1 MKELL
6 KKHYGLEIEYSR
18 NYQDGLIFFVNGDYY
33 YLCKCL
39 LNEEELL
46 KCYDLYLLLK
56 SKQVILH
63 DFVFNNDNNLL
74 SDEYVLLKLNYLI
87 DDIDIYDIEKLN
99 IEVDFDYVEDFY
111 SLWIDRIDY
120 YEKELFVDED
130 NNFINYS
137 FDYFIGLSEML
148 LDYYKNSI
156 LVIKK
161 NYVVHRSFITLN
173 TIDFYN
179 PLNIIVGDKLKDYAS
194 YIRLTN
200 NWDLLYS
207 LLNNGTYEDRV
218 YLLVRLSFPFK
229 YFYCINNY
237 ISNNSCVGELLTIV
251 EDISKY
257 EDYLERLELLTGIK
271 LFYWIKKIIK
281 RVR

>member
-56 SKQVILH
+56 SKQLILH
-63 DFVFNNDNNLL
+63 DFVFNNDNDLL
-74 SDEYVLLKLNYLI
+74 SGEYVLLKLNYLI

-156 LVIKK
+156 LAIKK

-207 LLNNGTYEDRV
+207 LLNNVTYEDRV

-237 ISNNSCVGELLTIV
+237 IINNSCVEELLTIV

-271 LFYWIKKIIK
+271 LFYWIKKDN
-281 RVR
+281 

>member
-18 NYQDGLIFFVNGDYY
+18 VYQDGLIFFVNGDYY

-56 SKQVILH
+56 SKQLILH
-63 DFVFNNDNNLL
+63 DFVFNNDNILL

-87 DDIDIYDIEKLN
+87 DDIDIYDIEKFN
-99 IEVDFDYVEDFY
+99 VEVDFDYVEDFY

-120 YEKELFVDED
+120 YEKELFVNED

-137 FDYFIGLSEML
+137 FDYFIGLSETL
-148 LDYYKNSI
+148 LDYYKSNI
-156 LVIKK
+156 LGKKK
-161 NYVVHRSFITLN
+161 NYVVHRSFVTLS

-179 PLNIIVGDKLKDYAS
+179 PLNIIVGDRLKDYAS

-207 LLNNGTYEDRV
+207 LLNNVTYEDRV
-218 YLLVRLSFPFK
+218 YLLIRLSFPFK
-229 YFYCINNY
+229 YFYCLNNY

-271 LFYWIKKIIK
+271 LFYWIKKDN
-281 RVR
+281 

>member
-271 LFYWIKKIIK
+271 LFYWIKKDN
-281 RVR
+281 

>member
-6 KKHYGLEIEYSR
+6 IKHYGLEIEYSR

-148 LDYYKNSI
+148 LDYYKNGI
-156 LVIKK
+156 LVKKK

-271 LFYWIKKIIK
+271 LFYWIKKDN
-281 RVR
+281 

>member
-207 LLNNGTYEDRV
+207 LLNNVTYEDRV

-229 YFYCINNY
+229 YFYCLNNY
-237 ISNNSCVGELLTIV
+237 ISNNSCVEDLLTIV
-251 EDISKY
+251 EDIDKY

-271 LFYWIKKIIK
+271 LFYWIKKDY
-281 RVR
+281 

>member
-87 DDIDIYDIEKLN
+87 DDIDIYDIEKFN
-99 IEVDFDYVEDFY
+99 VEVDFDYVEDFY

-207 LLNNGTYEDRV
+207 LLNNVTYEDRV

-271 LFYWIKKIIK
+271 LFYWIKKDN
-281 RVR
+281 

>member
-18 NYQDGLIFFVNGDYY
+18 YYQDGLIFFVNGDYY

-56 SKQVILH
+56 SKQLILH
-63 DFVFNNDNNLL
+63 DFVFNNDNDLL
-74 SDEYVLLKLNYLI
+74 SGEYVLLKLNYLI

-200 NWDLLYS
+200 NWELLYS
-207 LLNNGTYEDRV
+207 LLNNVTYEDRA

-237 ISNNSCVGELLTIV
+237 ISNNSCIEELLTIV
-251 EDISKY
+251 EDIDKY
-257 EDYLERLELLTGIK
+257 EAYLERLELLTGIK
-271 LFYWIKKIIK
+271 LFYWIKKDN
-281 RVR
+281 

>member
-1 MKELL
+1 M
-6 KKHYGLEIEYSR
+6 
-18 NYQDGLIFFVNGDYY
+18 IFFVNGDYY

-207 LLNNGTYEDRV
+207 LLNNVTYEDRV

-237 ISNNSCVGELLTIV
+237 ISNNSCVEELLTIV

-271 LFYWIKKIIK
+271 LFYWIKKDN
-281 RVR
+281 

>member
-207 LLNNGTYEDRV
+207 LLNNVTYEDRV

-237 ISNNSCVGELLTIV
+237 ISNNSCVEELLTIV

-271 LFYWIKKIIK
+271 LFYWIKKDN
-281 RVR
+281 

>member
-6 KKHYGLEIEYSR
+6 KKHYGLEIEFSR

-173 TIDFYN
+173 SIDFYN

-237 ISNNSCVGELLTIV
+237 ISNNSCVEELLTIV
-251 EDISKY
+251 EDIDKY
-257 EDYLERLELLTGIK
+257 ESYLGRLELLIGVK
-271 LFYWIKKIIK
+271 VFYWIKKDN
-281 RVR
+281 

>member
-18 NYQDGLIFFVNGDYY
+18 NYQYGLIFFVNGDYY

-207 LLNNGTYEDRV
+207 LLNNVTYEDRV

-237 ISNNSCVGELLTIV
+237 ISNNSCVEELLTIV

-271 LFYWIKKIIK
+271 LFYWIKKDN
-281 RVR
+281 

>member
-120 YEKELFVDED
+120 YEKELFVDDD

-271 LFYWIKKIIK
+271 LFYWIKKDN
-281 RVR
+281 

>member
-18 NYQDGLIFFVNGDYY
+18 YYQDGLIFFVNGDYY

-56 SKQVILH
+56 SKQLILH
-63 DFVFNNDNNLL
+63 DFVFNNDNDLL
-74 SDEYVLLKLNYLI
+74 SGEYVLLKLNYLI

-148 LDYYKNSI
+148 LDYYKNSV

-161 NYVVHRSFITLN
+161 NYVVHRSFINLN

-200 NWDLLYS
+200 NWELLYS
-207 LLNNGTYEDRV
+207 LLNNVTYEDRV

-251 EDISKY
+251 EDIDKY

-271 LFYWIKKIIK
+271 LFYWIKKDN
-281 RVR
+281 